1 MVDKKMVDKME
12 GKIEGE
18 GIEEKEKGDNKG
30 IKDDLQ
36 GPGPRRRPTP
46 IDVAECSSRRSDDDR
61 FVLGFS
67 SRDATVYTVDDMVDD
82 TMDSMMERRYRGA
95 RGPANCL

>member
-1 MVDKKMVDKME
+1 MVGKMVDKME

-61 FVLGFS
+61 SVLGFS

-82 TMDSMMERRYRGA
+82 MVDSMMERRYRGA

>member
-1 MVDKKMVDKME
+1 MVDKME
-12 GKIEGE
+12 GKMEGE
-18 GIEEKEKGDNKG
+18 GIEEKKRGINQG
-30 IKDDLQ
+30 IKNDLQ

-61 FVLGFS
+61 SVLGFG
-67 SRDATVYTVDDMVDD
+67 SRDASVYAVDDMVDD
-82 TMDSMMERRYRGA
+82 MVDSMMERRYRGG